1 MFEDRSVTADQDVLE
16 VVRRVL
22 ADPRHIRVQSG
33 LIGFVANSSC
43 KFHESLTICPMSR
56 EESVAAR
63 IAHPDRIQ
71 DLTEGAPVD
80 DGLANL
86 DHKRLDGFHLLTGS
100 GREQSPPHSARSI
113 VGEHI
118 RPPLGS
124 PNRCL
129 QPTEEHFPELNLL
142 GLSNAGED
150 RLLHVLPLGVCGLIP
165 GGHCVVRGE
174 TFQGRPFDEDCLA
187 FPDDLV
193 LELDHES
200 VPRNEGDPIVFFR
213 FHTSYAVVTCPSSS
227 LSSGKFRWYLS
238 LNFTW
243 LFVSSRLTPRTTAP

>member
-124 PNRCL
+124 PNR
-129 QPTEEHFPELNLL
+129 
-142 GLSNAGED
+142 SSA
-150 RLLHVLPLGVCGLIP
+150 P
-165 GGHCVVRGE
+165 GY
-174 TFQGRPFDEDCLA
+174 A
-187 FPDDLV
+187 M
-193 LELDHES
+193 
-200 VPRNEGDPIVFFR
+200 PIVFGGAAFGGIIGLRRRNRRTKMKLSGHRAARTSSVWPSTLTLRQIFAIDPASSIRNVDRSIPKYSRPYMFFR